1 MKEIKERTPLESAR
15 RSKISAISFISAG
28 HRDQCAAISGASR
41 SNQNKIQII
50 CEICAICGPPKI
62 ISEIRGK
69 RIISG

>member
-50 CEICAICGPPKI
+50 CEICGPPKI
-62 ISEIRGK
+62 ISVIRGK